1 MTEVGLLELR
11 GLRCRFASRGIPLI
25 APGTTV
31 HAVDGVDL
39 TIAPGEI
46 LGLVGESGCGKSTL
60 AKALMGLGDYQAE
73 TMRFAGQDIR
83 APLYRRPRDLL
94 RRIQYVFQD
103 PLDALDPRRSV
114 LYQVAEPLL
123 IHGLASGG
131 EREARARAALRDV
144 NLGEDIEAKFPHQ
157 LSGGQRQRVVIARAL
172 VLAPEV
178 LICDEPVSALDV
190 SIQAQVV
197 NLLRDLRDRRALT
210 ILFISHDLGLV
221 RHLCDR
227 VAVMYLGRICETG
240 PIGPLF
246 ERPRHPYTQALVA
259 AIPPPHPR
267 LRKPPKRLIGE
278 PPRPGSPPPGCRFHP
293 RCPLC
298 EAACRTEPPALLP
311 IVGAQ
316 RVGAQHV
323 GVQQSVAC
331 HVARR
336 GEALPC

>member
-1 MTEVGLLELR
+1 MTDGALLELR

-25 APGTTV
+25 APGATIY
-31 HAVDGVDL
+31 AVDDVEL
-39 TIAPGEI
+39 TLAPGEI

-60 AKALMGLGDYQAE
+60 AKALIGLGDYQAAA
-73 TMRFAGQDIR
+73 MRFAGHDIR
-83 APLYRRPRDLL
+83 EPLDRRPRDLL

-123 IHGLASGG
+123 IHGLASGS

-144 NLGEDIEAKFPHQ
+144 NLGQDIEAKFPHQ

-172 VLAPEV
+172 VLEPDF

-197 NLLRDLRDRRALT
+197 NLLRDLRDQRRLA

-246 ERPRHPYTQALVA
+246 DRPMHPYTQALIS

-278 PPRPGSPPPGCRFHP
+278 PPRPGSPPAGCRFHP

-298 EAACRTEPPALLP
+298 EPACCIEAPALLP
-311 IVGAQ
+311 MAGAQ
-316 RVGAQHV
+316 RA
-323 GVQQSVAC
+323 VAC

-336 GEALPC
+336 GQVAPC